1 MALQRLSSKWSGITP
16 NIINR
21 IEKRGMVA
29 LRAREQLTFEWTGG
43 AMNARIVVV
52 EDDVDQLTNY
62 SYALQKKG
70 FQVSS
75 YETLEEVHLHLSQ
88 TPSLALLDVH
98 LGHDPDAGFGLC
110 QWLLDRYPGLPVIF
124 LTSRH
129 EEIDQI
135 FGLRLGAWDYLTKP
149 ISTALLVEKV
159 AAVLKRVNDARRPGV
174 EDLLEA
180 GPLLID
186 VAKAKVFWRDL
197 PVTLTVTELSILEA
211 LVRADGAVLSFDQL
225 AERTRQ
231 SVVTNNTLS
240 THIKHIRQKIKR
252 LDPTFDALVSVYGSG
267 YQWDLPPE

>member
-1 MALQRLSSKWSGITP
+1 
-16 NIINR
+16 
-21 IEKRGMVA
+21 MVA

-75 YETLEEVHLHLSQ
+75 YETLEEVHLHLSH

-98 LGHDPDAGFGLC
+98 LGHDSDAGFGLC